1 MKPVVL
7 PPVFDH
13 GYYRQHYT
21 DIANIADEALLAHY
35 QFFGIDEGRVSSPA
49 AWRGVLVE
57 LVQQEASVLEVGPF
71 AAPAVSGEHVR
82 YIDAFDKEELIRRC
96 AWHNLDPSRVPHI
109 DYVSP
114 DGSFDTIDRKFNAV
128 FGSHSIEHQPD
139 LVRHLQN
146 VSSVLEPGGRYYIV
160 SPDKR
165 FCFDHF
171 RSTSSIAD
179 VMTAYVTNLGLHQ
192 PRTLVA
198 HAIETTHNDPARHW
212 RGDHGMP
219 SYQET
224 ECARVDEL
232 RDRIESADYIDSHA
246 WQFTPEAF
254 FEIISILRRQGLIDL
269 VAERVYHTPRDMF
282 EFTAVLRKGPIDDHV
297 AFIPRK
303 EASFPDP
310 GKPVRSE
317 PITGRAKAELLGPGR
332 LSTSKMLLK
341 KIATRAKLLHFK

>member
-1 MKPVVL
+1 MPVAL
-7 PPVFDH
+7 PAVFVH
-13 GYYRQHYT
+13 EYLRYQYP
-21 DIANIADEALLAHY
+21 DIASISDEALFQHY
-35 QFFGIDEGRVSSPA
+35 LTFGIEEGRVSSPA

-57 LVQQEASVLEVGPF
+57 LAQQEASVLEVGPF
-71 AAPAVSGEHVR
+71 AAPAIAGEHVK

-96 AWHNLDPSRVPHI
+96 AWHNLDISRVPHI

-114 DGSFDTIDRKFNAV
+114 DGSFDMIDRKFTAV

-146 VSSVLEPGGRYYIV
+146 VSSVLETGGRYYIV

-171 RSTSSIAD
+171 RSTSSITD

-212 RGDHGMP
+212 KGDHGTP
-219 SYQET
+219 SYQKT
-224 ECARVDEL
+224 ESPRLDEL
-232 RDRIESADYIDSHA
+232 RSRIDSADYIDSHA
-246 WQFTPEAF
+246 WQFTPAAF
-254 FEIISILRRQGLIDL
+254 FEIISTLNRQGLIDL

-282 EFTAVLRKGPIDDHV
+282 EFTAVLRKGSIGEETP
-297 AFIPRK
+297 FISRQEK
-303 EASFPDP
+303 AI
-310 GKPVRSE
+310 RSE
-317 PITGRAKAELLGPGR
+317 PIPKRAPVGILERIALRAK
-332 LSTSKMLLK
+332 
-341 KIATRAKLLHFK
+341 RARIRYSMPFF